1 MINTLLVYL
10 HLLAACVAVG
20 ILLIQDYALARTQGK
35 ALTTPEMI
43 ELKISAHRVSLA
55 LVLLWITGIAL
66 VVNGYLGHP
75 DYIINEKLWA
85 KISVV
90 TILTLN
96 GFLLHYFCFPR
107 LCIGTGINKL
117 ALSEKLLL
125 AFSGSLS
132 TTSWLFA
139 CYLGIARPW
148 SYSIEYNQMM
158 TIYLCLVAT
167 AFITACQCLWYF
179 SRAEAI
185 TEMRLSV
192 RADNV

>member
-1 MINTLLVYL
+1 MINTLLVYI

-20 ILLIQDYALARTQGK
+20 ILLIQDYALARSQGK
-35 ALTTPEMI
+35 PLTTIEMA
-43 ELKISAHRVSLA
+43 ELKLSAHRVSLA
-55 LVLLWITGIAL
+55 LSLLWITGIAL

-90 TILTLN
+90 AILTLN
-96 GFLLHYFCFPR
+96 GFFLHHFCFPR
-107 LCIGTGINKL
+107 LCTDAGINKL
-117 ALSEKLLL
+117 SLREKILL
-125 AFSGSLS
+125 ALSGSLS

-148 SYSIEYNQMM
+148 SYSIEYSQMM
-158 TIYLCLVAT
+158 MIYACLIAT
-167 AFITACQCLWYF
+167 AFIIACQCLWYF

-185 TEMRLSV
+185 TEMRLPVS
-192 RADNV
+192 AE